1 MIRTNRL
8 KAKLKSGEKAL
19 GIWLQSADPTFAEIS
34 ALIGFDAFIM
44 DQEHGPGGVQAAIDM
59 ARAAAVTDTTSIVR
73 VPSSDPIY
81 LRRILDAGIEGVL
94 VPMVESAEQAKSIA
108 DACRFPPLGKRGNAW
123 DITRA
128 AGYGVA
134 RDYMKRVHDETLV
147 IVQLETVEG
156 IKNARAIADVD
167 GIDVIFIGPTDLAG
181 SAGVG
186 GDTGHPT
193 VEALIAEAVAAVR
206 PTGKPLATVP
216 RRGKTWQ
223 QAFDDGFAFVAAGSE
238 IHYFRLAAE
247 AQFKDW
253 LSYSGKEGK

>member
-1 MIRTNRL
+1 MIRKNRV
-8 KAKLKSGEKAL
+8 KAKLMAGEKAF

-34 ALIGFDAFIM
+34 SLIGFDAFIM

-81 LRRILDAGIEGVL
+81 IRRILDGGVEGVL
-94 VPMVESAEQAKSIA
+94 VPMVETAAQAKEIA

-134 RDYMKRVHDETLV
+134 RDYMKRVHDEQLV

-156 IKNARAIADVD
+156 VKNARAIADVD

-206 PTGKPLATVP
+206 PAGKPLATVP

-223 QAFDDGFAFVAAGSE
+223 QAFDDGFDFVAAGSE
-238 IHYFRLAAE
+238 IHFFRLAAE
-247 AQFKDW
+247 AQFKEW
-253 LSYSGKEGK
+253 KSYRDERG

>member
-1 MIRTNRL
+1 MIRKNRV
-8 KAKLKSGEKAL
+8 KAKLAAGEKVF
-19 GIWLQSADPTFAEIS
+19 GIWLQSASPTFAEIS

-44 DQEHGPGGVQAAIDM
+44 DEEHGPGGVQAAIDM
-59 ARAAAVTDTTSIVR
+59 ARAASATDATSIVR
-73 VPSSDPIY
+73 VPSADPIY
-81 LRRILDAGIEGVL
+81 IRRILDGGIEGVL
-94 VPMVESAEQAKSIA
+94 VPMVETAEQAQTIA

-156 IKNARAIADVD
+156 IRNARAIADVE

-193 VEALIAEAVAAVR
+193 VEQLIADGVEAVK

-216 RRGKTWQ
+216 RRGTSWQ
-223 QAFDDGFAFVAAGSE
+223 KAFDDGFDFVAAGSE

-253 LSYSGKEGK
+253 LAYQESKKG

>member
-1 MIRTNRL
+1 MIRKNRV
-8 KAKLKSGEKAL
+8 KAKLAAGEKVF

-34 ALIGFDAFIM
+34 ALIGFDCFIM
-44 DQEHGPGGVQAAIDM
+44 DEEHGPGGMQAAIDM
-59 ARAAAVTDTTSIVR
+59 ARAASATDTTSIVR
-73 VPSSDPIY
+73 VPSSDPLT
-81 LRRILDAGIEGVL
+81 LRRVLDGGIEGVL
-94 VPMVESAEQAKSIA
+94 VPMVETAEQAKSIA

-147 IVQLETVEG
+147 IVQLETVAG
-156 IKNARAIADVD
+156 VKNARAIADVE

-193 VEALIAEAVAAVR
+193 VEALIAEAVAAVK

-223 QAFDDGFAFVAAGSE
+223 QAFDDDFDFVAAGSE
-238 IHYFRLAAE
+238 IHFFRLAAE

-253 LSYSGKEGK
+253 QTYQAGKG